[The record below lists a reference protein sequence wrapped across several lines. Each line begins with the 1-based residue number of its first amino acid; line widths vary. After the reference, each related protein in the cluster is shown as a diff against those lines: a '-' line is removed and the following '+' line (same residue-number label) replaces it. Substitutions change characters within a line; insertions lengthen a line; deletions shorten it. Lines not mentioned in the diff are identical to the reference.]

1 MAKIFVA
8 RALPGNAIERLREAG
23 HAVTVHGGSMPPTRE
38 ELLAGVADADGLLSL
53 LTDRVDGELLD
64 SAPQLKAVANF
75 AVGCDN
81 IDLAAAAERGIP
93 VGVAAHVLTDA
104 TADLTM
110 ALLLAAARNLPEG
123 ERDAREGRWKTWE
136 PEGWLGRELR
146 GAKLLIVG
154 RGRIGQAV
162 ADRAE
167 PFGTQISF
175 AGRGDDLHA
184 ALAEADIVSIHCPLN
199 EQTRH
204 LIDADALAAMKPDAL
219 LINTTRGGV
228 VDQAALIEALH
239 AGTIGSAALDVTD
252 PEPPPADDPI
262 YSAPNCLI
270 VPHIGS
276 ATATTRAAMGNCAA
290 DNLLAAL
297 AGEPMPTPAPA
308 PPSA

>member
-1 MAKIFVA
+1 VA
-8 RALPGNAIERLREAG
+8 NAEA
-23 HAVTVHGGSMPPTRE
+23 
-38 ELLAGVADADGLLSL
+38 LLSL
-53 LTDRVDGELLD
+53 LTDRVDAELLD
-64 SAPQLKAVANF
+64 SAPQLQAVANF

-81 IDLAAAAERGIP
+81 IDLAAAAERDIP

-110 ALLLAAARNLPEG
+110 ALLLASARNLPEG

-167 PFGTQISF
+167 PFGMQISF
-175 AGRGDDLHA
+175 AGRDDDLHA

-199 EQTRH
+199 EQTHH
-204 LIDADALAAMKPDAL
+204 LIDAAALAAMKPTAL

-262 YSAPNCLI
+262 YDAPNCLI

-276 ATATTRAAMGNCAA
+276 ATATTRAAMANCAA

-297 AGEPMPTPAPA
+297 AGDPMPTPAPA

>member
-8 RALPGNAIERLREAG
+8 RALPGDAIERLRGAG
-23 HAVTVHGGSMPPTRE
+23 HEVTVHGGSMPPTRE
-38 ELLAGVADADGLLSL
+38 ELLAGVANADGLLSL
-53 LTDRVDGELLD
+53 LTDRVDGELLN

-81 IDLAAAAERGIP
+81 IDLAAAAEREIP

-167 PFGTQISF
+167 PFGMQISF
-175 AGRGDDLHA
+175 AGRDDDLHA

-204 LIDADALAAMKPDAL
+204 LIDAAALAAMKPDAL

-228 VDQAALIEALH
+228 VDQAALIEA
-239 AGTIGSAALDVTD
+239 
-252 PEPPPADDPI
+252 
-262 YSAPNCLI
+262 
-270 VPHIGS
+270 
-276 ATATTRAAMGNCAA
+276 
-290 DNLLAAL
+290 
-297 AGEPMPTPAPA
+297 
-308 PPSA
+308 

>member
-1 MAKIFVA
+1 M
-8 RALPGNAIERLREAG
+8 
-23 HAVTVHGGSMPPTRE
+23 
-38 ELLAGVADADGLLSL
+38 
-53 LTDRVDGELLD
+53 
-64 SAPQLKAVANF
+64 
-75 AVGCDN
+75 
-81 IDLAAAAERGIP
+81 
-93 VGVAAHVLTDA
+93 
-104 TADLTM
+104 
-110 ALLLAAARNLPEG
+110 
-123 ERDAREGRWKTWE
+123 
-136 PEGWLGRELR
+136 
-146 GAKLLIVG
+146 
-154 RGRIGQAV
+154 
-162 ADRAE
+162 
-167 PFGTQISF
+167 QISF
-175 AGRGDDLHA
+175 AGRDDDLHA

-199 EQTRH
+199 EQTHH
-204 LIDADALAAMKPDAL
+204 LIDAAALAAMKPDAL

-262 YSAPNCLI
+262 YDAPNCLI